1 MGRRPLSLFLWPV
14 QVAPAPWSPARTA
27 YEISFSADS
36 VVEEQLF
43 PRLNPSQAHQPDV
56 AASDLGIEIRFATVV
71 DEFSATATNGPIQR
85 MLVIQSKD
93 VKLRP
98 QSAAADLIE
107 PNSLTGIFNHPAARG
122 NAFVGEYPP
131 TVNAGFGVA
140 QGKPAR
146 IGLQFRYAIRPSGQH
161 DFPHECG

>member
-1 MGRRPLSLFLWPV
+1 MGRRPLYLFPWPV
-14 QVAPAPWSPARTA
+14 QVAPAPWSPASTA
-27 YEISFSADS
+27 DELCFSAYS

-43 PRLNPSQAHQPDV
+43 PRLNPSQAHQPNV
-56 AASDLGIEIRFATVV
+56 TPADLGVEIWFATVI
-71 DEFSATATNGPIQR
+71 DEFSATAANCPIQSNF
-85 MLVIQSKD
+85 VIQSED

-98 QSAAADLIE
+98 QSAATDLIE
-107 PNSLTGIFNHPAARG
+107 SNSLTGIFNHPAARR

-131 TVNAGFGVA
+131 TVNAGFGMA